1 MAESKEPRVPS
12 RWDPLE
18 ELDLFRAWSPFRDLS
33 ASRLGRLFEEPMGR
47 SVAAARLSPAVDV
60 AEHDDGYV
68 VTAEIPGASK
78 EDVTVEAH
86 DGVLT
91 LRGEKRSEREGK
103 KEQSRWVER
112 SYGSFSRSF
121 TLPSNAD
128 TTRVNATFQDGVLTI
143 EIPKA
148 EEKKPKVISIK

>member
-1 MAESKEPRVPS
+1 L
-12 RWDPLE
+12 D
-18 ELDLFRAWSPFRDLS
+18 ELDFFRRWSPLRDLGS
-33 ASRLGRLFEEPMGR
+33 GRLSRLFEEPMAR
-47 SVAAARLSPAVDV
+47 SAARLAPAVDI

-68 VTAEIPGASK
+68 VTAEIPGATR

-121 TLPSNAD
+121 TLPANAD
-128 TTRVNATFQDGVLTI
+128 TEKVAASFKDGVLTV

-148 EEKKPKVISIK
+148 AEQKPKVIRIQ

>member
-1 MAESKEPRVPS
+1 MAESKEPRVVT

-18 ELDLFRAWSPFRDLS
+18 EIDFFRGWSPLRDLT
-33 ASRLGRLFEEPMGR
+33 AGRLGRFFDEPTGR
-47 SVAAARLSPAVDV
+47 GVSAVRLAPAVDV

-78 EDVTVEAH
+78 DDVTVEAR

-103 KEQSRWVER
+103 KEHSRWVER

-128 TTRVNATFQDGVLTI
+128 TGRVHASFQDGVLTV

-148 EEKKPKVISIK
+148 EEKKPKVIDIQ